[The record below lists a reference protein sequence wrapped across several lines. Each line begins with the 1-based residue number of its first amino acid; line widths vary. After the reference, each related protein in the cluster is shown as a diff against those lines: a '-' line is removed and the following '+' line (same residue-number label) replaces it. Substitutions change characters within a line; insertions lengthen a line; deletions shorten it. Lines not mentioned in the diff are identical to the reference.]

1 MRRDMEMSVSDS
13 GWGAAQPID
22 VVVLLVDVAS
32 HLSRLLV
39 EPVVERIRV
48 VPVSG
53 SRAFP
58 RTLYRFGAP
67 GPVTIQLTARDTY
80 WAKFSYQF
88 AHEFCHVV
96 SDYERLGE
104 NPNQWFHEALCE
116 LASVFTLRRMAE
128 RWPTHP
134 PYPHWAGYASAL
146 SEYADNLLDDENRQ
160 MPKGLTLANWLPM
173 YEDELRRDPYIRDK
187 NAVVAYQ
194 LLPLFE
200 AEPSGWN
207 AVRSMP
213 SSTGAL
219 TEYLAEWHEC
229 VQPAHKPFVRRVIG
243 VFQ

>member
-1 MRRDMEMSVSDS
+1 MEISVSNS

-22 VVVLLVDVAS
+22 VVVLLADVAS

-39 EPVVERIRV
+39 EPVVEQIKV

-53 SRAFP
+53 PETVP
-58 RTLYRFGAP
+58 RTLYRCGTS
-67 GPVTIQLTARDTY
+67 GPITIQLTASDRK

-88 AHEFCHVV
+88 AHEFCHVL

-104 NPNQWFHEALCE
+104 NPNNWFHEALCE

-128 RWPTHP
+128 RWPTQP
-134 PYPHWAGYASAL
+134 PYANWTDYAPAL
-146 SEYADNLLDDENRQ
+146 SDYADDLLADENHQ
-160 MPKGLTLANWLPM
+160 LPEGLTLATWLRM
-173 YEDELRRDPYIRDK
+173 HETELRQDPYIRDK

-200 AEPSGWN
+200 ADPSGWN

-213 SSTGAL
+213 SSTGIL
-219 TEYLAEWHEC
+219 TEYLADWHER
-229 VQPAHKPFVRRVIG
+229 VQLSDRSFVKRVIG
-243 VFQ
+243 AFQ